1 MEWQQRISFTLSCD
15 GILKRI
21 KFADQLISQNDDID
35 SEDVVQ
41 RFDADITLM
50 TGELSNLISDLT
62 AALGGEAK
70 R

>member
-1 MEWQQRISFTLSCD
+1 
-15 GILKRI
+15 
-21 KFADQLISQNDDID
+21 
-35 SEDVVQ
+35 
-41 RFDADITLM
+41 DITLM

>member
-1 MEWQQRISFTLSCD
+1 MAAAYQFHPSCD